1 MKTKN
6 LPASVMAR
14 LVRAA
19 KENSEEAQSVLMR
32 YGVERFL
39 YRLSQSRHKDRF
51 VLKGAALLSLWFD
64 QPHRPTKD
72 VDVLGFGENNISTLE
87 KIIREICLIE
97 SDDGLAFDAESVHGE
112 QIREAQVYQGI
123 RLRLIA
129 MLATARIPVQVDVG
143 FGDAVTP
150 AAKSTTLPTILD
162 LPAASMKVYPKETVV
177 AEKFEVM
184 VKFGLA
190 NSRMKDFWDL
200 DYMVREFDFDGS
212 LLQKAIRATFA
223 NRQTDLPTVL
233 PVSLT
238 IDFTKDKRILSLWSG
253 FIRRNRIDTS
263 KELAVVVENL
273 SEFFSPL
280 IAAEA
285 SGNTFSGKW
294 HDGDR
299 WNYKSKNK

>member
-1 MKTKN
+1 
-6 LPASVMAR
+6 
-14 LVRAA
+14 
-19 KENSEEAQSVLMR
+19 MR

-72 VDVLGFGENNISTLE
+72 VDLLGFGENNLSTLE
-87 KIIREICLIE
+87 EIIREICLIE
-97 SDDGLAFDAESVHGE
+97 SDDGLAFDAKSVQGE
-112 QIREAQVYQGI
+112 QIREAQAYQGI
-123 RLRLIA
+123 RLKLIA

-150 AAKSTTLPTILD
+150 AAKSAKLPTILD

-177 AEKFEVM
+177 AEKFEAM

-200 DYMVREFDFDGS
+200 DQMVREFAFDGS

-223 NRQTDLPTVL
+223 NRQTELPTVL
-233 PVSLT
+233 PVSFT

-273 SEFFSPL
+273 GEFFFPL

-294 HDGDR
+294 QYRDR
-299 WNYKSKNK
+299 WIYKSMNK